1 MGANLDYPPMTTY
14 LITRH
19 PGAIEW
25 AERQGVR
32 VDKLIV
38 HLDPELIQAG
48 DVVIGTLPVQLAAA
62 VCARGGRF
70 LNLTLDVPP
79 QFRGR
84 ELSADDL
91 EAFGAHLVAF
101 EVRAVASGGKV

>member
-1 MGANLDYPPMTTY
+1 MTTY

-19 PGAIEW
+19 PGAVEW

-32 VDKLIV
+32 VDMQIA

-48 DVVIGTLPVQLAAA
+48 DVVIGTLPVQLAAE

-70 LNLTLDVPP
+70 LSLSLEVPP
-79 QFRGR
+79 EARGR
-84 ELSADDL
+84 ELTADDL
-91 EAFGAHLVAF
+91 ERFGARLEAF
-101 EVRAVASGGKV
+101 DVNPIAEVRD

>member
-1 MGANLDYPPMTTY
+1 MTTY

-19 PGAIEW
+19 SGAIEW
-25 AERQGVR
+25 VGRQGVR
-32 VDKLIV
+32 VDKLIA

-48 DVVIGTLPVQLAAA
+48 DVVIGTLPVQLAAE
-62 VCARGGRF
+62 VCSRGGRF
-70 LNLTLDVPP
+70 FNLTLDVPP

-91 EAFGAHLVAF
+91 EVFGARLEAF
-101 EVRAVASGGKV
+101 EVRLIASEAKE